1 MKNLLLILVILITGI
16 INAQDCNPN
25 ICDGCCDVFEPET
38 TEFDF
43 NIDNCDID
51 FEAVKI
57 ELNDIVTLFFTELTE
72 YNYNYGQPYG
82 TNAPYYPFSD
92 VVSSNYNI
100 TIETFPFIYG
110 AVADVSISP
119 GVVTDVIININEDK
133 YHELTQ
139 DEFDGDDTSY
149 NNGNVR
155 ALAYLKKRMVIFHEL
170 GHVLGLDHPCNTEL
184 DIMNTSLCLRGDDP
198 NSTLSFPDDFPVE
211 NITTFENAMFRMF
224 KGTRAGQVFFP
235 ESSSTTSSSSSSAAA
250 TNPSQSSAG
259 AQPLTQT
266 EDANAAEAAEAAK
279 LELYGDTDLTDAQLQ
294 NRIDAIEGISDAFV
308 TVEYGWDSGQQ
319 QYIILLSDG
328 LSPPIISETA
338 AIPNLTTIT
347 YLEFKDRLQW
357 TIDWRNDFISK
368 IANNHLG
375 G

>member
-1 MKNLLLILVILITGI
+1 M
-16 INAQDCNPN
+16 
-25 ICDGCCDVFEPET
+25 
-38 TEFDF
+38 
-43 NIDNCDID
+43 
-51 FEAVKI
+51 
-57 ELNDIVTLFFTELTE
+57 
-72 YNYNYGQPYG
+72 
-82 TNAPYYPFSD
+82 
-92 VVSSNYNI
+92 
-100 TIETFPFIYG
+100 
-110 AVADVSISP
+110 
-119 GVVTDVIININEDK
+119 
-133 YHELTQ
+133 
-139 DEFDGDDTSY
+139 
-149 NNGNVR
+149 
-155 ALAYLKKRMVIFHEL
+155 
-170 GHVLGLDHPCNTEL
+170 LD
-184 DIMNTSLCLRGDDP
+184 
-198 NSTLSFPDDFPVE
+198 
-211 NITTFENAMFRMF
+211 
-224 KGTRAGQVFFP
+224 QVDLP
-235 ESSSTTSSSSSSAAA
+235 ACESSSTTSSSTSSSAAA